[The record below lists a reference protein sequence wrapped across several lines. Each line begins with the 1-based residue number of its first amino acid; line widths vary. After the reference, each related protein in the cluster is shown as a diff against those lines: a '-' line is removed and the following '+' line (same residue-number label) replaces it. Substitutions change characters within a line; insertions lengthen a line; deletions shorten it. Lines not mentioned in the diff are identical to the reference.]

1 MFDPFSQQG
10 AGELNVLKRHLQ
22 STVLTLL
29 DRNTSQR
36 EIHRL
41 TGVDRKTIRRYQAL
55 RAGAEA
61 NSPGEVTTG
70 SVSADGQI
78 PPPRPP
84 AFGTSEATVTSS
96 LARSACEAHRT
107 WIEEQVR
114 LKRNAQAIY
123 QDLVDQFGFPSS
135 YQSVKRF
142 VRRLRHADPEQFD
155 RLEFLPGEEAQVDYG
170 EGAPTVDPKNGRY
183 RRPRLF
189 VMTLRYSR
197 RSFRRVVWKSSQQV
211 WAQLHE
217 EAFRYFG
224 GVPSYAVLDNL
235 KEGVL
240 KPDLYEPQLNPIYS
254 AMLAH
259 YAVVA
264 DPARVAD
271 PNRKGCVENA
281 IQHTQG
287 TALAGRR
294 FETLEA
300 QNEFLRHWEENWAS
314 KRIHGSTRRQVEA
327 MFQEEK
333 PHLRP
338 LPVAP
343 FRIFTEVVRTVCDD
357 TTVRVDNSYY
367 AARPAPIGSQV
378 VVRIYTTTIE
388 IRDRHT
394 RALLR
399 VHSRMAHPGSV
410 VLPTS
415 ERPFNPSRQTAVLL
429 ASAERIG
436 PQTRALCQQVF
447 DTEGR
452 PGQRAMWGIVGLG
465 RKYPARLVEQAC
477 AHAIDNRIYRYK
489 HVRAT
494 VERLFEQAIEQV
506 GVTPQPASPLTQDH
520 PLIRTPA
527 EYGDLFSRAVR
538 RDADDNGRQAEA
550 HDDHATAIR
559 ARVACATPA
568 NSGATS
574 APAAPSHLKLET

>member
-1 MFDPFSQQG
+1 MK
-10 AGELNVLKRHLQ
+10 AHRQ

-29 DRNTSQR
+29 DRNVSQR

-41 TGVDRKTIRRYQAL
+41 TGVDRKTIRRYGAQ
-55 RAGAEA
+55 RAGGEA

-70 SVSADGQI
+70 PASATEQI
-78 PPPRPP
+78 PPHRPP
-84 AFGTSEATVTSS
+84 AFWAPEAGITGS
-96 LARSACEAHRT
+96 LARSACEPHRT
-107 WIEEQVR
+107 WIEEQVL

-123 QDLVDQFGFPSS
+123 QDLVDHFGFASS

-142 VRRLRHADPEQFD
+142 VRVLRHSDPEQFD

-170 EGAPTVDPKNGRY
+170 EGALTIDPRSGRY

-197 RSFRRVVWKSSQQV
+197 RCFRRVVWQSSQQV

-224 GVPSYAVLDNL
+224 GVPRYVVLDNL

-240 KPDLYEPQLNPIYS
+240 KPDLYEPELNPIYS
-254 AMLAH
+254 AMLSH
-259 YAVVA
+259 YRVVA

-271 PNRKGCVENA
+271 PNRKGSVENA

-287 TALAGRR
+287 TALTGRR
-294 FETLEA
+294 FLTLEA
-300 QNEFLRHWEENWAS
+300 QNEFLMHWEENWAS

-333 PHLRP
+333 PHLRS

-343 FRIFTEVVRTVCDD
+343 FRTFTEVVRTVCDD
-357 TTVRVDNSYY
+357 TTIRVDNSYY

-378 VVRIYTTTIE
+378 IARIYTSTIE
-388 IRDRHT
+388 IRDRRSH
-394 RALLR
+394 ALLR
-399 VHSRMAHPGSV
+399 VHPRMTHPGSV
-410 VLPTS
+410 VLPID
-415 ERPFNPSRQTAVLL
+415 ERPFNPSRQTAALL

-436 PQTRALCQQVF
+436 PQTKAVCQHMF

-477 AHAIDNRIYRYK
+477 AHAIDNGIYRYK

-494 VERLFEQAIEQV
+494 VARLFEEALDQV
-506 GVTPQPASPLTQDH
+506 EAAPQPTSRLTQDH
-520 PLIRTPA
+520 PLIRAPA
-527 EYGDLFSRAVR
+527 EYGDLFSHAVQR
-538 RDADDNGRQAEA
+538 HAGNGDRQVED
-550 HDDHATAIR
+550 HDDRPLQSALM
-559 ARVACATPA
+559 
-568 NSGATS
+568 
-574 APAAPSHLKLET
+574 APAQPGPTAAPRALASAPSHLKPETRPHDDYAGN

>member
-170 EGAPTVDPKNGRY
+170 EGAPTVDPKSGRY

-224 GVPSYAVLDNL
+224 GVPSYVVLDNL

-415 ERPFNPSRQTAVLL
+415 ERPFNPSRQTAG
-429 ASAERIG
+429 AAGER
-436 PQTRALCQQVF
+436 RAHRTADQGLVPA
-447 DTEGR
+447 GVR
-452 PGQRAMWGIVGLG
+452 HRRAPRTARDVGHCRAG

>member
-1 MFDPFSQQG
+1 M
-10 AGELNVLKRHLQ
+10 
-22 STVLTLL
+22 
-29 DRNTSQR
+29 
-36 EIHRL
+36 
-41 TGVDRKTIRRYQAL
+41 
-55 RAGAEA
+55 
-61 NSPGEVTTG
+61 
-70 SVSADGQI
+70 
-78 PPPRPP
+78 
-84 AFGTSEATVTSS
+84 
-96 LARSACEAHRT
+96 
-107 WIEEQVR
+107 
-114 LKRNAQAIY
+114 
-123 QDLVDQFGFPSS
+123 
-135 YQSVKRF
+135 
-142 VRRLRHADPEQFD
+142 
-155 RLEFLPGEEAQVDYG
+155 
-170 EGAPTVDPKNGRY
+170 
-183 RRPRLF
+183 
-189 VMTLRYSR
+189 
-197 RSFRRVVWKSSQQV
+197 
-211 WAQLHE
+211 
-217 EAFRYFG
+217 
-224 GVPSYAVLDNL
+224 
-235 KEGVL
+235 
-240 KPDLYEPQLNPIYS
+240 
-254 AMLAH
+254 
-259 YAVVA
+259 
-264 DPARVAD
+264 
-271 PNRKGCVENA
+271 
-281 IQHTQG
+281 
-287 TALAGRR
+287 
-294 FETLEA
+294 
-300 QNEFLRHWEENWAS
+300 
-314 KRIHGSTRRQVEA
+314 
-327 MFQEEK
+327 
-333 PHLRP
+333 
-338 LPVAP
+338 
-343 FRIFTEVVRTVCDD
+343 
-357 TTVRVDNSYY
+357 
-367 AARPAPIGSQV
+367 
-378 VVRIYTTTIE
+378 RIYTTTIE

>member
-170 EGAPTVDPKNGRY
+170 EGAPTVDPKSGRY

-224 GVPSYAVLDNL
+224 GVPSYVVLDNL

-415 ERPFNPSRQTAVLL
+415 ERPFNPSRQNRRAAGERRAHRTADQGLVPAGVRHRRAPRTARDVGHCRAGPEVSGAAGRAGLRARHRQPHL
-429 ASAERIG
+429 PLQARACDRRAVVRTGDRAGWSDATAGIAAHPGSSADPYPRGIRR
-436 PQTRALCQQVF
+436 PLQPRCAARRRRQWSA
-447 DTEGR
+447 GR
-452 PGQRAMWGIVGLG
+452 GSRRSRHGNPRSCRLRNPGQLR
-465 RKYPARLVEQAC
+465 R
-477 AHAIDNRIYRYK
+477 H
-489 HVRAT
+489 
-494 VERLFEQAIEQV
+494 ERSRCTF
-506 GVTPQPASPLTQDH
+506 SP
-520 PLIRTPA
+520 
-527 EYGDLFSRAVR
+527 
-538 RDADDNGRQAEA
+538 
-550 HDDHATAIR
+550 
-559 ARVACATPA
+559 
-568 NSGATS
+568 
-574 APAAPSHLKLET
+574 